1 VSEIRIYVEGGRGK
15 ESRADFRRAFSV
27 FLDTVRNCAQRKGIQ
42 WRVVPSGSREQTY
55 EAFVRALR
63 DHPSAH
69 VLLLVDAERPVT
81 SPPREHL
88 AGGEDRWELSSA
100 TDSQCH
106 LMAEVMESWFL
117 ADPAALE
124 AFYSQGFMIG
134 QIPKRKNVEEVP
146 KAEVEAVLKSST
158 GKTKKGEYHKT
169 RHGPAILESLDPARV
184 RARAPHCDRLFETL
198 MEAVA

>member
-27 FLDTVRNCAQRKGIQ
+27 FLDAVRGRAQRKGIQ
-42 WRVVPSGSREQTY
+42 WRVVPSGSREETY

-63 DHPSAH
+63 DHPAAH
-69 VLLLVDAERPVT
+69 VFLLVDAERPVA

-88 AGGEDRWELSSA
+88 AGGEDRWELSTV
-100 TDSQCH
+100 TDDQCH

-117 ADPAALE
+117 ADPGALE
-124 AFYSQGFMIG
+124 AFYRQGFVSG
-134 QIPKRKNVEEVP
+134 QIPKRNNVEEVP

-158 GKTKKGEYHKT
+158 SKTQKGEYHKT
-169 RHGPAILESLDPARV
+169 RHGPGILESLDPVRV
-184 RARAPHCDRLFETL
+184 RARAAHCDRLFETL
-198 MEAVA
+198 LEAVA

>member
-1 VSEIRIYVEGGRGK
+1 MREIRIYVEGGRGK

-27 FLDTVRNCAQRKGIQ
+27 FLDSVRSRAQRKGIH
-42 WRVVPSGSREQTY
+42 WRIVPSGSREETY

-69 VLLLVDAERPVT
+69 VFLLVDAVRPVA

-88 AGGEDRWELSSA
+88 AGAEDRWEISTV
-100 TDSQCH
+100 TDNRCH

-117 ADPAALE
+117 ADPAALQ
-124 AFYSQGFMIG
+124 AFYRQGFVSG
-134 QIPKRKNVEEVP
+134 QIPKRDNVEEVP

-158 GKTKKGEYHKT
+158 GKTQKGTYHKT
-169 RHGPAILESLDPARV
+169 RHGPGILESLDPARV
-184 RARAPHCDRLFETL
+184 RARAPHCDRLFEAL
-198 MEAVA
+198 LEAVA